1 MTKYTKIILFI
12 ILVSKSV
19 LAQEIKKVSDEEL
32 KFLLNNLYAYNQED
46 WFGAYVKDQDENDIK
61 IGYAKT
67 KIERIENEKNEKF
80 FVIKFH
86 WFINFRN
93 YGVDSIFEVNASEIY
108 QAEPPYNFLNS
119 SSYTTAEG
127 MNNTS
132 VTTLKDNKLQYVEL
146 DNDKIIK
153 LENTNIKY
161 KLNDIVTFEALAIKD
176 ELKVGDI
183 YYTKSLDNN
192 ELNSEKNTILEIN
205 NVTIDGVSQKYYKI
219 EYIMIVDGEE
229 STNIFYGNAE
239 KIISFN
245 IDLGDG
251 FIINLRLESKN
262 KATDLSHIAD
272 LYILNSIHLD
282 ESIYNDNFF
291 DEIFEISQNEN
302 AYLDYLNFEITG
314 EYNDVIDEN
323 YVNQE
328 ITKKNNKIFL
338 NLGYNYNF
346 DRELVSEKNY
356 NEAFNYKID
365 HPELNSIATEAINN
379 PSDKYDEIQQLM
391 TWINENI
398 SQFAEME
405 EISDPY
411 EILKRGGGDCTEIS
425 ELFNAL
431 AKSIGIPARSVI
443 GYVYGIED
451 YSFGGHQWS
460 EVEIDGNWVPVD
472 ATWNMWVENSSFHIK
487 VKDFKKSSKN
497 FTKKF
502 KLKLTKAQFSNGK
515 IINYNDNGTKT
526 IN

>member
-1 MTKYTKIILFI
+1 M
-12 ILVSKSV
+12 
-19 LAQEIKKVSDEEL
+19 
-32 KFLLNNLYAYNQED
+32 
-46 WFGAYVKDQDENDIK
+46 
-61 IGYAKT
+61 
-67 KIERIENEKNEKF
+67 
-80 FVIKFH
+80 
-86 WFINFRN
+86 
-93 YGVDSIFEVNASEIY
+93 
-108 QAEPPYNFLNS
+108 
-119 SSYTTAEG
+119 
-127 MNNTS
+127 
-132 VTTLKDNKLQYVEL
+132 
-146 DNDKIIK
+146 
-153 LENTNIKY
+153 
-161 KLNDIVTFEALAIKD
+161 
-176 ELKVGDI
+176 
-183 YYTKSLDNN
+183 
-192 ELNSEKNTILEIN
+192 
-205 NVTIDGVSQKYYKI
+205 
-219 EYIMIVDGEE
+219 
-229 STNIFYGNAE
+229 
-239 KIISFN
+239 
-245 IDLGDG
+245 
-251 FIINLRLESKN
+251 
-262 KATDLSHIAD
+262 
-272 LYILNSIHLD
+272 
-282 ESIYNDNFF
+282 
-291 DEIFEISQNEN
+291 
-302 AYLDYLNFEITG
+302 
-314 EYNDVIDEN
+314 
-323 YVNQE
+323 
-328 ITKKNNKIFL
+328 
-338 NLGYNYNF
+338 
-346 DRELVSEKNY
+346 SEKNY

-515 IINYNDNGTKT
+515 IINYNDNGIKT